1 MSKKFVVPKLHP
13 FLQNRTGL
21 LAISLSLA
29 LLLSACGAVA
39 PQPNGPVLTQVA
51 TDVAA
56 TLTAQPT
63 VTATSTMTPTMT
75 PTTTLTPTVAS
86 TVGIPVSGAT
96 SSSFSNSASGCN
108 NATFVKDVSI
118 PDGTVLAQ
126 GVGFT
131 KTWRLQ
137 NTGTC
142 KWTRNYS
149 LVFVGGSGMGG
160 SNVSIGGNVP
170 VGRKD
175 DISVQ
180 LIAPNVDGT
189 YTGFWRMAD
198 QNGNLFGETIDVQV
212 VVEQGAVVTVVV
224 TPTSAPATN
233 TPMPTVT
240 PTP

>member
-1 MSKKFVVPKLHP
+1 MNKFIVTPKLHS
-13 FLQNRTGL
+13 FFQNRAGL

-39 PQPNGPVLTQVA
+39 AQPTQAVPA
-51 TDVAA
+51 QVGTDVAA

-63 VTATSTMTPTMT
+63 ATATSTMTPTMT

-96 SSSFSNSASGCN
+96 SSSFSNSAFGCN
-108 NATFVKDVSI
+108 NATFVKDVNI
-118 PDGTVLAQ
+118 PDGTVLARGQ
-126 GVGFT
+126 GFT

-142 KWTRNYS
+142 KWTKNYS
-149 LVFVGGSGMGG
+149 LVFVGGSGLGG
-160 SNVSIGGNVP
+160 SSVGIGGNVP
-170 VGRKD
+170 VGKKD

-189 YTGFWRMAD
+189 YIGFWRMAD
-198 QNGNLFGETIDVQV
+198 QNGNLFGETIDVQI
-212 VVEQGAVVTVVV
+212 VVEQGVVATVVV
-224 TPTSAPATN
+224 TATPVPPTA
-233 TPMPTVT
+233 T

>member
-1 MSKKFVVPKLHP
+1 MNKNIVVPKLHS
-13 FLQNRTGL
+13 FFQNRTGL

-29 LLLSACGAVA
+29 LLLSACGTAA
-39 PQPNGPVLTQVA
+39 PQPNQAVSTQVG

-63 VTATSTMTPTMT
+63 ATATSTMTPTMT
-75 PTTTLTPTVAS
+75 PTTTLTPTVAQ

-96 SSSFSNSASGCN
+96 SSSSFSNTAFGCN
-108 NATFVKDVSI
+108 NAAFVRDVNI
-118 PDGTVLAQ
+118 PDGTVLARGQ
-126 GVGFT
+126 GFT

-142 KWTRNYS
+142 KWTRSYS

-160 SNVSIGGNVP
+160 SNVGVGGNVP

-198 QNGNLFGETIDVQV
+198 QNGNLFGETIDVQI
-212 VVEQGAVVTVVV
+212 VVEQGVVATVVV
-224 TPTSAPATN
+224 TA
-233 TPMPTVT
+233 T